1 MTLGFEELL
10 AMRIPET
17 KIKAGVVLRCRRRL
31 GSLVQQAVSERNP
44 DVAKQAYDEAEA
56 LPQTATEIKLKVE
69 GYELNGSLH
78 AVNTNIIMCWK
89 GTVPCLLKT
98 LTEKEFNRGKVFLEA
113 LGGRE
118 IENLTTF
125 EIALYESKRFMIM
138 PHFSSNL
145 EPLRSLSVK
154 DGQKLVSQ
162 ISIALSGIH
171 ELGFNHMDVKPSNI
185 CIRENG
191 DFVLVDLGSVV
202 RRDDYSESTAAYVPR
217 DFQERRSHGKRYLAD
232 DRVDWLMLGV
242 TVAEKVYGLAV
253 GGSKDPPTIAEL
265 KDVIGKDFIEL
276 VEYLYC

>member
-31 GSLVQQAVSERNP
+31 GSLVQQAVSEQNP
-44 DVAKQAYDEAEA
+44 DVAKQAYDEAGA
-56 LPQTATEIKLKVE
+56 LPQTQTEKDLAVE
-69 GYELNGSLH
+69 GYILNGALH
-78 AVNTNIIMCWK
+78 AGNSSILMCWK
-89 GTVPCLLKT
+89 GTLPRLLKT
-98 LTEKEFNRGKVFLEA
+98 LTEKEFNRGELFLEA
-113 LGGRE
+113 LRGRE

-125 EIALYESKRFMIM
+125 EIFSHESKRLMIM

-145 EPLRSLSVK
+145 ELLSSLSVE
-154 DGQKLVSQ
+154 DGHKLVSQ

-202 RRDDYSESTAAYVPR
+202 RRDHYSESTAVYVPR
-217 DFQERRSHGKRYLAD
+217 DFQEGRSHGNRYLAD
-232 DRVDWLMLGV
+232 DRIDWLMLGV
-242 TVAEKVYGLAV
+242 TVAEKVCKVDV
-253 GGSKDPPTIAEL
+253 GGLKKTLTIAEP
-265 KDVIGKDFIEL
+265 KEEIGREFVEL
-276 VEYLYC
+276 VAYL